1 MKQFTIK
8 SPISLEGIGVHSGK
22 SCKITIE
29 PAPCNSG
36 IVYIRA
42 PYDSCQSI
50 VAADY
55 KNVSDTTMCTRI
67 TNEFGV
73 TVSVVEHISA
83 AFYGLGVTNAVV
95 KLEEGDEIPFLDG
108 SSLRF
113 VEAIEAAGLQEQ
125 SEERRKIRI
134 LREVK
139 IGDVKKWA
147 SLSPFKYFVAQVNC
161 DFSARGL
168 KTEPFIYNSDRD
180 NFKKDVAGARTFGF
194 FSDVEYLRK
203 NNLAIGASLENTV
216 VFGNDG
222 HVMNPEGLRYHDEP
236 VRHKLLDAVGD
247 LSLSQYEILGKYDAF
262 CPGHNIN
269 NLLLR
274 ELFKDEKS
282 YILE

>member
-8 SPISLEGIGVHSGK
+8 SPITLEGIGVHSGK
-22 SCKITIE
+22 SCKIVIE
-29 PAPCNSG
+29 PAPCNSK
-36 IVYIRA
+36 IIYIRA
-42 PYDSCQSI
+42 PYNDEKSI
-50 VAADY
+50 VVADY

-73 TVSVVEHISA
+73 TVSVIEHISA
-83 AFYGLGVTNAVV
+83 AFCGLGVTNAIV
-95 KLEEGDEIPFLDG
+95 KLKNGDEIPFLDG
-108 SSLRF
+108 SSLPF
-113 VEAIEAAGLQEQ
+113 VEAIKAVGVQEQ

-134 LREVK
+134 LQK
-139 IGDVKKWA
+139 IKVGDTKKWA
-147 SLSPFKYFVAQVNC
+147 SLSPFEHFIGNVQC

-168 KTEPFIYNSDRD
+168 KTEPFKYDSATD
-180 NFKKDVAGARTFGF
+180 NFEKDIAGARTFGF

-216 VFGNDG
+216 VFRDDG
-222 HVMNPEGLRYHDEP
+222 YVMNTEGLRYGDEP
-236 VRHKLLDAVGD
+236 VRHKLLDAIGD
-247 LSLSQYEILGKYDAF
+247 LSLSQCEIIGKYDAL

-274 ELFKDEKS
+274 ELFKDKKN

>member
-22 SCKITIE
+22 TCKIVIE

-36 IVYIRA
+36 IVYICS
-42 PYDSCQSI
+42 PYDNDRSI

-67 TNEFGV
+67 TNEFGI
-73 TVSVVEHISA
+73 TVSVIEHISA
-83 AFYGLGVTNAVV
+83 AFYGLGVANALV

-108 SSLRF
+108 SSLHF
-113 VEAIEAAGLQEQ
+113 VETIEDVGLQKQ

-139 IGDVKKWA
+139 IGDEKKWA
-147 SLSPFKYFVAQVNC
+147 SLSPFEHFLVNVRC
-161 DFSARGL
+161 DFFARGL
-168 KTEPFIYNSDRD
+168 KTEPFVYDSAVD

-216 VFGNDG
+216 VFESDG
-222 HVMNPEGLRYHDEP
+222 RVMNPEGLRYHDEP
-236 VRHKLLDAVGD
+236 VRHKLLDAIGD
-247 LSLSQYEILGKYDAF
+247 LSLSQYEIIGRYDAF

-274 ELFKDEKS
+274 ELFKDEGN